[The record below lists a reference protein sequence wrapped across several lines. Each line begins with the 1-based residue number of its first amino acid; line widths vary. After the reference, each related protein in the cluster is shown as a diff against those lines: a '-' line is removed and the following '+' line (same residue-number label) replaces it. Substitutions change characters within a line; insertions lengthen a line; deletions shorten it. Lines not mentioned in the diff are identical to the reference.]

1 MSDTRPILSRP
12 ELETSRTSAAR
23 ATAPRADALSGG
35 VAFQVLIEKLETQ
48 ARELE
53 RDASRVES
61 PADLAGAVDRA
72 QASLEG
78 ALELSERLLE
88 AFHASRRHSEA
99 PLPDPRP

>member
-12 ELETSRTSAAR
+12 ELETQRTSAAR
-23 ATAPRADALSGG
+23 TGAPRTEALPGG
-35 VAFQVLIEKLETQ
+35 VAFQALIEKLETQ

-53 RDASRVES
+53 RETSRVES

-72 QASLEG
+72 QASLAG

-88 AFHASRRHSEA
+88 AFHASRQRPET
-99 PLPDPRP
+99 PTVDPRP